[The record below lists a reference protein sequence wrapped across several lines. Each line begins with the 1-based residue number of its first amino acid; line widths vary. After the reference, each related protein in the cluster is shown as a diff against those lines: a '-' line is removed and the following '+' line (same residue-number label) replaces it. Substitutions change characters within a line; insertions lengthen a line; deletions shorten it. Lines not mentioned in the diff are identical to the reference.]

1 MNIDN
6 QARGPTLK
14 KGVKVELEAIGKVNP
29 YISAKKTKRDLKGE
43 GLQKSQITVRV
54 PPAVV
59 EKQHKSQ
66 HTK

>member
-43 GLQKSQITVRV
+43 GL
-54 PPAVV
+54 
-59 EKQHKSQ
+59 
-66 HTK
+66 